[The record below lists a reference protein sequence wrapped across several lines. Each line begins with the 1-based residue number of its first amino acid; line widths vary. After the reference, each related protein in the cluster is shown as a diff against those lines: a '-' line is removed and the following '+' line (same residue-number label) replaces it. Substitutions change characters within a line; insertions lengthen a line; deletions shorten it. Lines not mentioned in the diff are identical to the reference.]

1 MVAEDEGISELF
13 TAVKPDIIYFLM
25 FEGWEQELRSNR
37 WHYARRWARHLPV
50 TLLQPTQVVASQRPV
65 VRAEAR
71 IGNCRILTIKSSW
84 SEWSYRR
91 DSLVQLRQVTG
102 DMEALGVRRPLL
114 WLYNPNL
121 VGLYAALPA
130 VGRILHATE
139 NFFHFESA
147 PGWFLA
153 RHTLAI
159 QMSDA
164 VVAVSNGVATSIREN
179 IPDAPVNVVSNG
191 CDYKEYS
198 HFVPDEQLLETR
210 RAWQRIVIYAGNINS
225 RLDYALIQRC
235 VAELRHALFAFF
247 GPVVGLSGDDA
258 RRWAAITHEPNVRYF
273 GPADPDTLPG
283 LYGAADVG
291 VIPYKQTRMLVENGF
306 PLKALEMCTTGLPVV
321 STLMKPIEGLMSGL
335 VVARDHD
342 SFVASLARTS
352 RRSLTGPQLDEMRT
366 VCRHQDYDV
375 KFRTVLRLMETR
387 LGRQREPDTRWDAV
401 VSRPF
406 MLRVRAL
413 TEQLMAEH
421 LMTGMPT
428 RLAKGLLTVR
438 LLMTHRVLR
447 RVLWEYLKDGHLR
460 RQVSLTKAL
469 ADLLRLG
476 ILRRHRMTPS
486 DSGFRVEVRYEPAE
500 GTLLFVSALA
510 RPVQGRR
517 PSMEESPLPKVGA
530 VERIVWD
537 HSGVA
542 QSVLWAGRRGTHLSV
557 PLGSDGIYE
566 FAAIGTLIRRPAVG
580 RALVTAVL
588 GQDPSK

>member
-1 MVAEDEGISELF
+1 MTVGDERIAELF

-37 WHYARRWARHLPV
+37 WHYATRWARHLPV
-50 TLLQPTQVVASQRPV
+50 TLLQPTQVVASKLPA
-65 VRAEAR
+65 VRDEAR
-71 IGNCRILTIKSSW
+71 IGNCRILSIKSSW
-84 SEWSYRR
+84 SEWSYRH
-91 DSLVQLRQVTG
+91 DSLVQLGQVTR
-102 DMEALGVRRPLL
+102 DMEALRVGRPLL

-139 NFFHFESA
+139 NYFHFEGV

-159 QMSDA
+159 QISDT
-164 VVAVSNGVATSIREN
+164 VIAVSDGVATSIREN
-179 IPDAPVNVVSNG
+179 VPNAPVAVVSNG

-198 HFVPDEQLLETR
+198 RFVPNERLLDTR
-210 RAWQRIVIYAGNINS
+210 RAAQRIVIYAGNINS

-235 VAELRHALFAFF
+235 VTELRHALFAFY

-258 RRWAAITHEPNVRYF
+258 RRWAAITQEPNVRYF
-273 GPADPDTLPG
+273 GPADPDMLPG
-283 LYGAADVG
+283 LYSAADVG
-291 VIPYKQTRMLVENGF
+291 IIPYKQTRMLVENGF

-321 STLMKPIEGLMSGL
+321 STHMKPIEGLMDGL

-352 RRSLTGPQLDEMRT
+352 RCSLTGPQLDEMRT
-366 VCRHQDYDV
+366 VCRHQDYDA
-375 KFRTVLRLMETR
+375 KFRTVLDLMGTR

-401 VSRPF
+401 VSRPIAA
-406 MLRVRAL
+406 RVRAV
-413 TEQLMAEH
+413 TEQLIVR
-421 LMTGMPT
+421 MTD
-428 RLAKGLLTVR
+428 RFAKGLFTVR
-438 LLMTHRVLR
+438 LLMTDRVLR
-447 RVLWEYLKDGHLR
+447 RLLWEYVKDGSIR
-460 RQVSLTKAL
+460 RHVNLAEVL

-500 GTLLFVSALA
+500 ATLLFVSAMA
-510 RPVQGRR
+510 RLVQGRG
-517 PSMEESPLPKVGA
+517 PSMDESPLPKVGS

-542 QSVLWAGRRGTHLSV
+542 QSVLWARRRGTPLSV
-557 PLGSDGIYE
+557 HLGPLGIYE